1 VSGVETGAPSVAERG
16 GHGAHLRA
24 DASGLLPGLVALRRE
39 LHADPELGLRLP
51 RTQARVLRAL
61 DGLPL
66 EITRGTELD
75 SVVAVLRGGAPD
87 ARGEPRQTVLLRA
100 DMDALPMR
108 EEADVPYRSTGDTMH
123 ACGHDLH
130 VAGLVGAAQ
139 LLSGLRDELA
149 GDVVFMFQPGEE
161 LGDGAARMIAEGV
174 LEASGRR
181 ADAAYGIHVVPG
193 EFGVFSTKPGP
204 LMAGCAELEVTVR
217 GRGGHA
223 SAPHLTSDPVPVVAE
238 LVTALQAYVT
248 RRFDVFDPVV
258 LTVTQLAAG
267 GVARNIIGDDAT
279 LGATMRMLS
288 AVALERLQSDLPAL
302 VTRIA
307 EAHGCEADV
316 GVEVLVPPTINDIA
330 LATDALE
337 TLADLFG
344 EERVRRSPA
353 PVMGS
358 EDFSHVLRA
367 VPGTFVFLRAT
378 PPTMDHAE
386 AAPNHS
392 SHVVFDDT
400 VLAEQAAA
408 LAALALS
415 HLAKDRA

>member
-1 VSGVETGAPSVAERG
+1 VSAGEAGVVT
-16 GHGAHLRA
+16 LRA
-24 DASGLLPGLVALRRE
+24 AASGLLPGLVALRRE

-51 RTQARVLRAL
+51 RTQERVLRAL

-66 EITRGTELD
+66 EVTLGTELD
-75 SVVAVLRGGAPD
+75 SVVAVLRGGAPE
-87 ARGEPRQTVLLRA
+87 APGEERQTVLLRA

-108 EEADVPYRSTGDTMH
+108 EEAEVPYRATGDTMH

-139 LLSGLRDELA
+139 LLSGLRGELA

-174 LEASGRR
+174 LDANGRR

-223 SAPHLTSDPVPVVAE
+223 SAPHLTRDPVPVVAE

-267 GVARNIIGDDAT
+267 GAARNIIGDEAT

-288 AVALERLQSDLPAL
+288 AASLEGLQADLPGL
-302 VTRIA
+302 VTGIA

-316 GVEVLVPPTINDIA
+316 TVEVLVPPTVNDVA
-330 LATDALE
+330 LATAALD
-337 TLADLFG
+337 TLAGMFG
-344 EERVRRSPA
+344 EERVRTSPA

-378 PPTMDHAE
+378 PPEIDHE
-386 AAPNHS
+386 TAAPNHS
-392 SHVVFDDT
+392 PHVVFDDA
-400 VLAEQAAA
+400 VLADQAAA
-408 LAALALS
+408 LAALALTHVGAS
-415 HLAKDRA
+415 TA